1 MKEAMNRRM
10 KRRLNVI
17 VPIALALVLIWVLY
31 NLGKTVSDPFYREYA
46 NAQQLSEDTIP
57 ADRGT
62 IYDTNGEVLAES
74 YTVWTVQL
82 SPVTID
88 QEDKEMVA
96 QFLAET
102 LELDY
107 ETVLKQCQQ
116 TNRYAVVKKQVEKPE
131 ADKIREFAQENGIT
145 AIALIEDTKRYYPNN
160 DLASHVIGYVGS
172 DNQGLGG
179 IELEYDDILTG
190 TPGKIVSAADAN
202 GNAIATTYESEYA
215 PVDGQSLVLTIDSQ
229 IQYYVEKA
237 LDQAVADRNPS
248 GGACAIV
255 MNVNNG
261 EILAMASYPDYN
273 PNDPFTLYT
282 STQQAKLNQP
292 VSEGSTTT
300 YTNSDL
306 LYQQWNNKCTSWT
319 YQPGSVFKIFTGS
332 SALEEGVIDMNT
344 TFSCTG
350 SMQVADRTFRCHNA
364 AGHGVQTLLDAYVNS
379 CNPAFIQIGQAL
391 GVHKFSEYYEL
402 YGFTEKTGID
412 LPGEEGGSSNLY
424 IPEADMGPVELAS
437 SSFGQTTMVTPIQMA
452 TAISAAVNG
461 GYLYQPHVVKEV
473 LDQNGNVVQSY
484 DATLKRQVISEEVS
498 AELRECLEA
507 MVSANGGSTA
517 YIEGYRIGGKSGTS
531 QKNNQDGHYVGSF
544 AAFAPAD
551 DPEIVAMVVVD
562 DPDLTLGSY
571 YGSAMAGPAL
581 QSIMG
586 DTLSYLGY
594 SKEFTAEQIAAM
606 EKTAPSLTGKDIE
619 TATSDA
625 AASGFEVRVIGSGDT
640 VRDQMPRNGTAMAE
654 GSTILLYT
662 DDTVATTC
670 TVPNVVGM
678 RPSDANYT
686 LTAAGLNVSYNE
698 GVGGT
703 PQSTAVVTSQNYPEG
718 TQLPAGSVVNINFST
733 ITRDG

>member
-319 YQPGSVFKIFTGS
+319 HQPGSVFKIFTGS

-571 YGSAMAGPAL
+571 YGSAVAGPAL